1 MKAVKVTFFNE
12 CSNLHKVS
20 TLIAYTKE
28 HKGGIDMYGY
38 NILLDTKMMITVGL
52 VVISLISAIIYLSD
66 TQIYTRT
73 THSAAMKIL
82 EEKYENNE
90 IDDHEFRTKKKML
103 NR

>member
-1 MKAVKVTFFNE
+1 
-12 CSNLHKVS
+12 
-20 TLIAYTKE
+20 
-28 HKGGIDMYGY
+28 MYWY

-52 VVISLISAIIYLSD
+52 VIMLLMGIIIYLSD
-66 TQIYTRT
+66 TLIYTRT

-82 EEKYENNE
+82 QEKYEKNE